1 MFVTSCDSCARDA
14 PLSVAHVPQVLSLHH
29 LVVCRSRSKSPRRHK
44 RSRSRSR
51 ERGSSKGRSSS
62 RPNLLQ
68 MSYDEYLAHFERIR
82 RQRASGRPDSSQV
95 CTGPRHV
102 SGLHTGW
109 LHTGDLDSRSDDA
122 CGVCH

>member
-1 MFVTSCDSCARDA
+1 MAVCFDA
-14 PLSVAHVPQVLSLHH
+14 LLPVASMSSVLSLHQR
-29 LVVCRSRSKSPRRHK
+29 VVCRSRSKSPRRHK

-95 CTGPRHV
+95 CTVLRHV
-102 SGLHTGW
+102 AALHTGW
-109 LHTGDLDSRSDDA
+109 LHTRDLD
-122 CGVCH
+122 

>member
-1 MFVTSCDSCARDA
+1 VSSAQLIAVCDKLIALCDKLHTQVCSDTL
-14 PLSVAHVPQVLSLHH
+14 LSASSMSAMLSLHYW
-29 LVVCRSRSKSPRRHK
+29 VVCRSRSKSPRRHK

-95 CTGPRHV
+95 CTGLRHV
-102 SGLHTGW
+102 SRLH
-109 LHTGDLDSRSDDA
+109 A
-122 CGVCH
+122 A